1 MGCKLTVW
9 YPAHL
14 NKVFRLLVSDSKI
27 RKASRM
33 KKAQAPNENRGQDAH
48 AQESANQ
55 QNCSP
60 YNMELEL
67 GPCGLGAVPPP
78 ACSPCPWGG

>member
-1 MGCKLTVW
+1 
-9 YPAHL
+9 
-14 NKVFRLLVSDSKI
+14 
-27 RKASRM
+27 M